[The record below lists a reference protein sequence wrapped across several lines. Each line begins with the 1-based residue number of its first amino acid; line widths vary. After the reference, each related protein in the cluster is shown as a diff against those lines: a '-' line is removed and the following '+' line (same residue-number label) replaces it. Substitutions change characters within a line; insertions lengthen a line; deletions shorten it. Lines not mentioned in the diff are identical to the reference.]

1 MKKILGLS
9 ALVFL
14 FSMCSTEI
22 ELLDDWKETCVVYG
36 LMDQTMPKQY
46 VRIQKTFLGPNN
58 AYDMAQQYDSIN
70 YINVLDVKIEQLQN
84 GNVINTFQL
93 QPDTFYN
100 KQYGDFYAPMQV
112 IYSFD
117 TPSGLSDQYQYRLK
131 VYNSATGNTCD
142 ATTSLIEDFNI
153 ISPSVS
159 AIGFTNPNPN
169 ASVEIKWQGSPSA
182 RIYQLGMYFNYL
194 ETDLNNVT
202 TMKTT
207 PIYTV
212 GSLETTLQ
220 TANGN
225 QSMKMGIDN
234 FYRFVALSVPDD
246 NNVISREA
254 VNVDFVVYAGGNEL
268 NDYIKLNGVS
278 TGIAQERPSYTNINN
293 GLGVFSSRT
302 YSTRTYGVSAA
313 TDDSLSYGRFTCH
326 LKFKDRNGVVMG
338 CQ

>member
-22 ELLDDWKETCVVYG
+22 ELLDDWKETCVAYG
-36 LMDQTMPKQY
+36 LLDQTQPKQY
-46 VRIQKTFLGPNN
+46 VRIQKAFLGPNN

-70 YINVLDVKIEQLQN
+70 YITTLDVKIEQILN
-84 GNVINTFQL
+84 GTVVNTFQL

-131 VYNSATGNTCD
+131 IYNSSTGNTSD
-142 ATTSLIEDFNI
+142 ATTTLVEDFNI
-153 ISPSVS
+153 TSPSVS
-159 AIGFTNPNPN
+159 AIGFTNPNPD
-169 ASVEIKWQGSPSA
+169 AAVEIKWQGSPSA

-202 TMKTT
+202 TQKTT
-207 PIYTV
+207 PILTV
-212 GSLETTLQ
+212 GTLETTVQ
-220 TANGN
+220 TANGT
-225 QSMKMGIDN
+225 QSLKLPIQS
-234 FYRFVALSVPDD
+234 FYRFVAQSVPDD

-254 VNVDFVVYAGGNEL
+254 VNVDFIVYGAGSELKDYIEL
-268 NDYIKLNGVS
+268 NGAT

-302 YSTRTYGVSAA
+302 FSSRTYGVSAA
-313 TDDSLSYGRFTCH
+313 TDDSLSYGQFTCH